1 MHNALVFKR
10 LKTIESSSCQN
21 LHYELSLAMSTNAEQ
36 DAYVIQRQYATSEG
50 KKSTRNIIST
60 RISNIPTLIEQLQNC
75 YDEYRKK
82 KVLEKQT
89 EHIIIDEYDINSYQ
103 STYRKEL
110 AKIYVESMTKNF
122 TTVLQERCL
131 GCQFQESK

>member
-1 MHNALVFKR
+1 M
-10 LKTIESSSCQN
+10 Q
-21 LHYELSLAMSTNAEQ
+21 LAK
-36 DAYVIQRQYATSEG
+36 G
-50 KKSTRNIIST
+50 KKLTRNDIIFT
-60 RISNIPTLIEQLQNC
+60 RRSNIPTLVEQLQNC

-110 AKIYVESMTKNF
+110 AKIYVESMTKSF
-122 TTVLQERCL
+122 TILFYRSDVLAVSL
-131 GCQFQESK
+131 KNLINSPTNYPYLVI